1 MTLLSSCLTSSL
13 CIPTHHSMSPIRTL
27 LVDDSLAFLD
37 SATRF
42 LDGDQRL
49 EIVGRGLS
57 GRDALEQIPLLRP
70 DLVLMDLAMPE
81 MNGLE
86 ATRLIKRQPNAPCVV
101 ILTLNDSYEYRM
113 AAAAVGAD
121 GFLTKSEFAIELLPL
136 IDSLF
141 T

>member
-1 MTLLSSCLTSSL
+1 M
-13 CIPTHHSMSPIRTL
+13 RTL

-37 SATRF
+37 SAARF
-42 LDGDQRL
+42 LKGDQRL
-49 EIVGRGLS
+49 EIVGRALS
-57 GRDALEQIPLLRP
+57 GREALEQIPILRP

-101 ILTLNDSYEYRM
+101 ILTLNDSHEYRM

-121 GFLTKSEFAIELLPL
+121 GFVTKSEFAIELLPL

-141 T
+141 N